1 MELILSVDWVLLLFL
16 VGLTAGF
23 VDSIA
28 GGGGLITVP
37 ALLAAGLSP
46 AQALA
51 TNKLQSSGGAF
62 SASYYFVRKGMV
74 KLSDLKLAIALTFV
88 GSAFGTIL
96 VQTIDA
102 SVLEHVIP
110 LLMIGIAA
118 YFLFSPSVG
127 DEERQQKL
135 TMSMFGF
142 TAGFGIGFYDGFF
155 GPGTGSFFAIAFVSL
170 MGFSLTKATAHT
182 KVLNCTSNLA
192 SLLFFILGGAVVWK
206 VGLVMILGQLIGA
219 RLGSKV
225 VMSRGQQIIRPMIV
239 IISLIMT
246 GKLLW
251 NNYAHLLF
259 Q

>member
-1 MELILSVDWVLLLFL
+1 MEFVLSLDWALLLFL

-37 ALLAAGLSP
+37 ALLAVGLSP

-62 SASYYFVRKGMV
+62 SASYYFVKKGLV
-74 KLSDLKLAIALTFV
+74 KLKDLKLAIALTFV
-88 GSAFGTIL
+88 GSAVGTTL
-96 VQTIDA
+96 VQMIDA
-102 SVLEHVIP
+102 SVLEQIIP
-110 LLMIGIAA
+110 FLMMGIAT

-127 DEERQQKL
+127 NEDRKQRV
-135 TMSMFGF
+135 TMAMFGC
-142 TAGFGIGFYDGFF
+142 TAGVGIGFYDGFF

-182 KVLNCTSNLA
+182 KVLNCTSNIA

-219 RLGSKV
+219 RLGSKMV
-225 VMSRGQQIIRPMIV
+225 LSRGQQIIRPMIV
-239 IISLIMT
+239 IISLVMT

-251 NNYAHLLF
+251 NNYSHLLF
-259 Q
+259 S